1 MFTLSPTT
9 RVFLLPGP
17 TDMRK
22 GFEGLR
28 SLAEHRMK
36 QDPLSG
42 HLFVFCNRAKN
53 RLKVLFW
60 DGTGLWV
67 CAKRVETGRVDWP
80 AQGHPIKEQTTHQL
94 SLILNGLVLSEVGEK
109 RWFRSKPHAAREPIK
124 KRSLSM

>member
-1 MFTLSPTT
+1 MFSLSSTT

-28 SLAEHRMK
+28 SLAEHRME

-80 AQGHPIKEQTTHQL
+80 AEGQPFKEQTTHQL
-94 SLILNGLVLSEVGEK
+94 SLILNGLVLSEASEK
-109 RWFRSKPHAAREPIK
+109 PWFRRRANAAATPIK
-124 KRSLSM
+124 RN

>member
-1 MFTLSPTT
+1 MFSLSSTT

-28 SLAEHRMK
+28 SLAEHRME

-80 AQGHPIKEQTTHQL
+80 AEGQPIKEQTTHQL
-94 SLILNGLVLSEVGEK
+94 SLILNGMVLDEVSEK
-109 RWFRSKPHAAREPIK
+109 PWFRRRANAAATPIK
-124 KRSLSM
+124 RD